1 MESERFK
8 KNGIF
13 LKNIL
18 NNIFKVEKDKIC
30 KICYIKNPVGPCHGQ
45 YHQIYRSV
53 HQFDYIED
61 DIFNGKNPLQFI
73 IINKPTIISKTTER
87 VYNDI
92 FNYFSKIN

>member
-1 MESERFK
+1 MESERFN

-18 NNIFKVEKDKIC
+18 NNIFKLEKDKIC

-45 YHQIYRSV
+45 YHQCYRSV
-53 HQFDYIED
+53 HQFDCIED
-61 DIFNGKNPLQFI
+61 DIFNGKNPLQFL
-73 IINKPTIISKTTER
+73 IINKLTITTKTTER